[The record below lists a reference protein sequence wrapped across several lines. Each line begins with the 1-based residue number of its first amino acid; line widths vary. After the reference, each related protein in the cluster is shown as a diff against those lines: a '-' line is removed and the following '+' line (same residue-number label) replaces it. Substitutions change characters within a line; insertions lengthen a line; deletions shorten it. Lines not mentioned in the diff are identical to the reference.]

1 MTRRTLFLCWICCLS
16 LVSRAQNNNSPYSII
31 GIGDIEKSAFDRTS
45 GMGHAG
51 IALSSNRFFYQ
62 SNPASFSAIE
72 PHFFYFE
79 MATRFKSQSYSGVPV
94 TDPTQSQSSDVQV
107 KKMAIAI
114 KPRPRWALSIGL
126 MPYSTVNYSFSAR
139 KSIIGS
145 SITADGYYEGSGSTN
160 QFYITN
166 SFQLTKK
173 LSFGVQATYLFGQ
186 LKETETLSQG
196 VTDSTLLTTRNIY
209 LGSPFVKLGLQ
220 YKTKIN
226 SDWSM
231 AMGLTASNKVNFT
244 ADYTLQVQN
253 GYTIV
258 KNTEFYKDNYF
269 GVPASV
275 TAGLAVIYKNA
286 YTLAA
291 DVNRQNWSNLNYKGI
306 NYSLVNSQRI
316 SVGAEY
322 SKKQTYLDQQFEKYF
337 LQTGFFYNDSY
348 LKINGKQLTDYG
360 ATFGAGMLLRR
371 SGLGLQGAIEIGKMG
386 TTENGLIKEKY
397 TQFSITLSY
406 RDFWVSR
413 KMKKYD

>member
-1 MTRRTLFLCWICCLS
+1 MNRGLFILLSICCFGFH
-16 LVSRAQNNNSPYSII
+16 VNAQNNNSPYSII

-79 MATRFKSQSYSGVPV
+79 MATRYKSQTYSGLPI
-94 TDPTQSQSSDVQV
+94 TDPAQSLSSDIQV

-126 MPYSTVNYSFSAR
+126 MPYSTVNYSFNAK
-139 KSIIGS
+139 KSILGS
-145 SITADGYYEGSGSTN
+145 NLSADGYYEGSGSTN

-166 SFQLTKK
+166 SFQVSKK
-173 LSFGVQATYLFGQ
+173 LSIGVQATYLFGQ

-196 VTDSTLLTTRNIY
+196 ITDSVLLTTRNIY
-209 LGSPFVKLGLQ
+209 LGAPYLKFGLQ
-220 YKTKIN
+220 YKTKITPN
-226 SDWSM
+226 WAM
-231 AMGLTASNKVNFT
+231 ALGLTASNKVNLT

-253 GYTIV
+253 GYSIL
-258 KNTEFYKDNYF
+258 KNTEFYKPNYF
-269 GVPASV
+269 GIPASV
-275 TAGLAVIYKNA
+275 TAGVAVIYKDA

-291 DVNRQNWSNLNYKGI
+291 DLNRQNWSNLNFKGI
-306 NYSLVNSQRI
+306 NYTLVNSQRI
-316 SVGAEY
+316 SIGAEY
-322 SKKQTYLDQQFEKYF
+322 SKKMAYLDQLYEKYF

-360 ATFGAGMLLRR
+360 ATFGAGMLLKR
-371 SGLGLQGAIEIGKMG
+371 SGLGLQGAIEIGEMG
-386 TTENGLIKEKY
+386 TTDNGLIKEKY

-406 RDFWVSR
+406 RDFWISR